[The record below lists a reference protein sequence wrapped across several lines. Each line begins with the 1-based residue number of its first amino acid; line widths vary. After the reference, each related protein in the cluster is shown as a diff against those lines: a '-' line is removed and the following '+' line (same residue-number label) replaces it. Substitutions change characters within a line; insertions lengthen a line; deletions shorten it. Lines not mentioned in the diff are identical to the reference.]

1 MTAPTR
7 AKGPRVDR
15 LIVFRH
21 VRAIDPSSALDA
33 VIDVVIEK
41 DRIVRLGPDAGA
53 EAAKAEWA
61 QVI

>member
-1 MTAPTR
+1 M
-7 AKGPRVDR
+7 DR